1 MKFQKGTSGNP
12 EGRPKSIREHQDDI
26 RTMLYEFIK
35 ANFSEVLTDLD
46 TMSTKDRMRVFLQL
60 LRHAE
65 PRLVEKGPMLIMD
78 GATVAELDDMIFRI
92 NLKKQWM

>member
-1 MKFQKGTSGNP
+1 MKFQKGISGNP

-60 LRHAE
+60 LKHVE
-65 PRLVEKGPMLIMD
+65 PRFGERAPMLNLD
-78 GATVAELDDMIFRI
+78 NATEEQLDKLIQQI
-92 NLKKQWM
+92 HSNKQ

>member
-1 MKFQKGTSGNP
+1 MPFQKGTSGNP

-60 LRHAE
+60 LKHVE
-65 PRLVEKGPMLIMD
+65 PRFGERAPMLNLD
-78 GATVAELDDMIFRI
+78 NATEEQLDKLIQQIHSNR
-92 NLKKQWM
+92 Q

>member
-1 MKFQKGTSGNP
+1 MKFQKGISGNP

-60 LRHAE
+60 LKHVE
-65 PRLVEKGPMLIMD
+65 PRFGERAPMLNLD
-78 GATVAELDDMIFRI
+78 NATEEQLDKLIQQIHSNR
-92 NLKKQWM
+92 Q

>member
-1 MKFQKGTSGNP
+1 MPFQKGTSGNP

-60 LRHAE
+60 LKHAE
-65 PRLVEKGPMLIMD
+65 PRYVERGPTLIMD
-78 GATVAELDDMIFRI
+78 GATAEELDDMMGRI
-92 NLKKQWM
+92 KLKKEWM

>member
-1 MKFQKGTSGNP
+1 MPFQKGISGNP

-46 TMSTKDRMRVFLQL
+46 TMNTKDRMRVFLQL
-60 LRHAE
+60 LKHAE
-65 PRLVEKGPMLIMD
+65 PRYTERAPEINFSNLTEEEVD
-78 GATVAELDDMIFRI
+78 GLLQKIHA
-92 NLKKQWM
+92 LKSM

>member
-1 MKFQKGTSGNP
+1 MPFQKGISGNP
-12 EGRPKSIREHQDDI
+12 EGRPRSIREHQDDI

-60 LRHAE
+60 LKHAE
-65 PRLVEKGPMLIMD
+65 PRFTERAPQLNLD
-78 GATVAELDDMIFRI
+78 NATEEQLDKMIRMI
-92 NLKKQWM
+92 HERR

>member
-1 MKFQKGTSGNP
+1 MPFKKGVSGHP

-65 PRLVEKGPMLIMD
+65 PRYTERAPQLNLDNATEEQLDKLIQQ
-78 GATVAELDDMIFRI
+78 IH
-92 NLKKQWM
+92 NQK

>member
-60 LRHAE
+60 LKHVE
-65 PRLVEKGPMLIMD
+65 PRFGERAPMLNLD
-78 GATVAELDDMIFRI
+78 NATEEQLDKLIQQI
-92 NLKKQWM
+92 HSNKQ

>member
-1 MKFQKGTSGNP
+1 MKFQKGQSGNP
-12 EGRPKSIREHQDDI
+12 DGRPKSIREHQDDI

-60 LRHAE
+60 LKHAE
-65 PRLVEKGPMLIMD
+65 PKYGERSPMLNLD
-78 GATVAELDDMIFRI
+78 NATEEQLDELIQRI
-92 NLKKQWM
+92 HANK